1 MNKLL
6 FENKK
11 KKDVIYFKNSLI
23 KIKKKDIDLLKKY
36 SNNNIDQKS
45 RYCNHKSKN
54 SKLHEMIIFHK
65 KGYYVRPHS
74 HPNTSESVHL
84 IKGKVDIVI
93 FDKKGNISEI
103 VKMGNYQSGNVFY
116 YRMNNELTHTFII
129 KSSYIIF
136 HETSLGPFKKKNTKF
151 ANWSPINKNS
161 RYLNNLK
168 KKIKIYE
175 SLQKK
180 K

>member
-1 MNKLL
+1 MNKIF

-11 KKDVIYFKNSLI
+11 KKDVIYFYNSLV
-23 KIKKKDIDLLKKY
+23 KINKKDLDILRKFSSFNSDK
-36 SNNNIDQKS
+36 KS

-74 HPNTSESVHL
+74 HPNRTESVHL
-84 IKGKVDIVI
+84 IKGRVDIII
-93 FDKKGNISEI
+93 FNKKGNISDI
-103 VKMGNYQSGNVFY
+103 IKMGNYQSGNIFY
-116 YRMNNELTHTFII
+116 YRMNNELTHTLVI
-129 KSSYIIF
+129 KSPYIIF

-151 ANWSPINKNS
+151 ASWSPVKKNS
-161 RYLNNLK
+161 NFLNSLK
-168 KKIKIYE
+168 KKIKNYE

>member
-1 MNKLL
+1 
-6 FENKK
+6 
-11 KKDVIYFKNSLI
+11 
-23 KIKKKDIDLLKKY
+23 
-36 SNNNIDQKS
+36 
-45 RYCNHKSKN
+45 
-54 SKLHEMIIFHK
+54 MIILHK

-74 HPNTSESVHL
+74 HPNRTESVHL

-93 FDKKGNISEI
+93 FDKKGNII
-103 VKMGNYQSGNVFY
+103 DLIKMGNYQSGDVFY
-116 YRMNNELTHTFII
+116 YRMNNELIHTLII
-129 KSSYIIF
+129 KSPYVIS

-161 RYLNNLK
+161 RYLSSLK
-168 KKIKIYE
+168 KKIKIYA

>member
-23 KIKKKDIDLLKKY
+23 KIKKKDIDLLKEY
-36 SNNNIDQKS
+36 SNNNIDKKS

-74 HPNTSESVHL
+74 HPSTTESVHL

-93 FDKKGNISEI
+93 FDKKGNISDI
-103 VKMGNYQSGNVFY
+103 IKMGNYQSGDVFY
-116 YRMNNELTHTFII
+116 YRMNSELTHTLII

-136 HETSLGPFKKKNTKF
+136 HETSLGPFKKKKTKF

-161 RYLNNLK
+161 VFLNNLK
-168 KKIKIYE
+168 KKIKDYE

>member
-23 KIKKKDIDLLKKY
+23 KIKKKDIDLLREY

-74 HPNTSESVHL
+74 HPNKTESVHL

-93 FDKKGNISEI
+93 FDNKGNISDI
-103 VKMGNYQSGNVFY
+103 IKMGNYQSGDVFY
-116 YRMNNELTHTFII
+116 YRMNNELTHTLII

-151 ANWSPINKNS
+151 ANWSPINKKS
-161 RYLNNLK
+161 GFLNNLK